1 VGLDDNGETYH
12 HPMMNLALE
21 FARGLSIDARANWIR
36 SDVYRETSIFVGND
50 AQAACA
56 HPVIHRRR
64 DSPWDRLFRMAS
76 LLETVTTEIGDAMR
90 KKDQASLAPLR
101 MLKAAI
107 MNKEVEKG
115 RSLDEAESLQ
125 VVNVLVKQRRD
136 SAEQFSAAGRQEL
149 ADRELSEIR
158 FLERYLPPAADAA
171 TVNAAI
177 DSAIAETG
185 AAGAKDMGKVMKA
198 VMAKLAGMSVDG
210 RVVSDAVKK
219 RLV

>member
-1 VGLDDNGETYH
+1 
-12 HPMMNLALE
+12 
-21 FARGLSIDARANWIR
+21 
-36 SDVYRETSIFVGND
+36 
-50 AQAACA
+50 
-56 HPVIHRRR
+56 
-64 DSPWDRLFRMAS
+64 MAP

-90 KKDQASLAPLR
+90 RKDQASLAPLR
-101 MLKAAI
+101 MLKAAL

-115 RSLDEAESLQ
+115 RSLDDAESLQ
-125 VVNVLVKQRRD
+125 VVNALVKQRRD

-158 FLERYLPPAADAA
+158 FLERYLPPAADAG

-177 DSAIAETG
+177 EAAVAETG

-198 VMAKLAGMSVDG
+198 VMVKLAGMSVDG

-219 RLV
+219 RLM